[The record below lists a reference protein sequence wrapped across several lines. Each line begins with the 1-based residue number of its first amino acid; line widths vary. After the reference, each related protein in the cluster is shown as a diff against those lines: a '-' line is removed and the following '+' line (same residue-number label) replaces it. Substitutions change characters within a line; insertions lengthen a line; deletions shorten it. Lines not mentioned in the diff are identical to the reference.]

1 MTNKPTQEELR
12 IDPVMDE
19 MFRSESKTKNLIL
32 RSTQRKLLNFCEDQ
46 DEVRQLMV
54 WLLKSGVPIR
64 QMIVDI
70 KTVNVRLAIQLC
82 RYKDTDLFGST
93 AVSFRNVVFSATS

>member
-12 IDPVMDE
+12 IDPVMDAV
-19 MFRSESKTKNLIL
+19 FREESKMRRLL
-32 RSTQRKLLNFCEDQ
+32 LPSTQRQLLGLCEDS